1 MIRRTLLKVGVI
13 ALALIVLGAKFWRD
27 RARDAE
33 PISHAGA
40 ALVPARSG
48 AGFTIGRLAFEPCEL
63 SERNS
68 AATTAAFCAP
78 FRVPENWDKPDSR
91 QIDLK
96 LALIRSNAQVAER
109 DFVVFLAGG
118 PGQAA
123 TESYPRIAP
132 GFAPMLRHRNLLLLD
147 QRGTGASHALVC
159 RESPTDVDT
168 GAVEELDLDRV
179 RSLTRACLD
188 EVAKDADP
196 TQYTTGAAVHDLEA
210 LRQALGAPEFDLVGV
225 SYGTR
230 VAQQYLRAH
239 PDGVRS
245 VILDSAVPNELVL
258 GSEFAL
264 DLDEALKG
272 QFAACSQT
280 LACASA
286 FGDPYANLYKLRDAL
301 AAKPIDVDVRHP
313 RTFAIEKKPLDALTL
328 AALVRLFAY
337 SAETSALLPH
347 VIQRALD
354 GDYAPLVAQ
363 SEIINDELS
372 DLEGSGMQ
380 LSVIC
385 AEDADLLV
393 DRPEDAKRLLGD
405 ALIRVMRAQCEVW
418 PRGTRSADFH
428 EPVKSDKPVLILE
441 GEWDPVT
448 PPRYAEAILKGL
460 PNGRLLVAK
469 GQGHSVLGRGCLPRL
484 ASRFVESL
492 DAKNLDAGCI
502 ADFGPT
508 PAFIDYNGAG
518 P

>member
-1 MIRRTLLKVGVI
+1 
-13 ALALIVLGAKFWRD
+13 
-27 RARDAE
+27 
-33 PISHAGA
+33 
-40 ALVPARSG
+40 
-48 AGFTIGRLAFEPCEL
+48 
-63 SERNS
+63 
-68 AATTAAFCAP
+68 
-78 FRVPENWDKPDSR
+78 
-91 QIDLK
+91 
-96 LALIRSNAQVAER
+96 
-109 DFVVFLAGG
+109 
-118 PGQAA
+118 
-123 TESYPRIAP
+123 
-132 GFAPMLRHRNLLLLD
+132 
-147 QRGTGASHALVC
+147 
-159 RESPTDVDT
+159 VDT
-168 GAVEELDLDRV
+168 GAVDELDLDRV
-179 RSLTRACLD
+179 RALTRACLD
-188 EVAKDADP
+188 EVAKNADP
-196 TQYTTGAAVHDLEA
+196 AQYTTGAAVRDLEA

-272 QFAACSQT
+272 QFAACAQT
-280 LACASA
+280 PACAKA
-286 FGDPYANLYKLRDAL
+286 FGDPYASLYKLRDAL
-301 AAKPIDVDVRHP
+301 QAKPVDVEVRHP
-313 RTFAIEKKPLDALTL
+313 RTFAVEKKPLNALTL
-328 AALVRLFAY
+328 AGLVRLFAY

-347 VIQRALD
+347 TIQRALD

-372 DLEGSGMQ
+372 DLEGNGMQ

-385 AEDADLLV
+385 TEDADLLV
-393 DRPEDAKRLLGD
+393 DRPQDAKLLLSD

-418 PRGTRSADFH
+418 PRGTRASDFH

-492 DAKNLDAGCI
+492 DTKKLDAGCI